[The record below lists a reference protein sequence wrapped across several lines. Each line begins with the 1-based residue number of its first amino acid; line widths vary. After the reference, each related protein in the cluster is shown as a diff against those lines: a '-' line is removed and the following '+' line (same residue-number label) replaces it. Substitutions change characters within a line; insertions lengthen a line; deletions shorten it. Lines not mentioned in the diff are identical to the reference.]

1 MGLVREGGWGR
12 PGEVRGMK
20 MTHIHLNRERRLPLW
35 AVIGAP
41 LIGVPVMVGLLALT
55 APVVEERAIEPVPAF
70 VAEPVDT
77 HLVDPVSNESAE
89 LLEQE
94 LNAG

>member
-1 MGLVREGGWGR
+1 
-12 PGEVRGMK
+12 
-20 MTHIHLNRERRLPLW
+20 
-35 AVIGAP
+35 
-41 LIGVPVMVGLLALT
+41 MVGLLALT